1 MFVHHNFNTI
11 AINIV
16 QNMSLNQMEINVNTP
31 YDTLLKILRLCSNG
45 TNCDGNNIKTTK
57 YKSTEI

>member
-16 QNMSLNQMEINVNTP
+16 QNMSLNQMEINVSTP
-31 YDTLLKILRLCSNG
+31 YETLL
-45 TNCDGNNIKTTK
+45 
-57 YKSTEI
+57 